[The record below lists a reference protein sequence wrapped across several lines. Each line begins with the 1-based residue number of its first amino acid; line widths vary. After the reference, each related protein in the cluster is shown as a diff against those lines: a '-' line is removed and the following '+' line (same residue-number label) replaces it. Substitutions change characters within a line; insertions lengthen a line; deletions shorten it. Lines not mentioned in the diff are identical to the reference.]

1 MCVHVRVSEGGS
13 QLNRVTPSLPTARG
27 PAPFGPPRGS
37 RGFSTRKGVEARDE
51 GRAEPGGGRARGGG
65 EARRAPEAA
74 PARAV
79 APLLRPAD
87 WRRAGGLSN
96 GRRARAGGAG
106 ARGAAARGAGRA
118 RGLPQ
123 LPRARARA
131 GPGDGG
137 GAGAR
142 RGALQRPAGI
152 SSAREEVPVR
162 GCVRARERGAA
173 RPPRARAGLQ
183 PSRDFP
189 AGGGGGRR
197 PFPAPRHGAARGA
210 GRCGPRRRTRPA
222 PLSRPSGADAG
233 KGPGGWRAAGGSI
246 PGGSIP
252 RPRRRAGPGPVGA
265 GPGRRRPG
273 ARRRVPGTA
282 PPRPSP
288 SPGPPAP
295 RTPQLRETLS
305 SGPAGARGPG
315 LPQLFRKRGAEAS
328 WKRDPPSGWR
338 EISISCE
345 AVCCGV
351 RSGPIRVS
359 T

>member
-1 MCVHVRVSEGGS
+1 M
-13 QLNRVTPSLPTARG
+13 G
-27 PAPFGPPRGS
+27 PAALAGS
-37 RGFSTRKGVEARDE
+37 RS
-51 GRAEPGGGRARGGG
+51 
-65 EARRAPEAA
+65 
-74 PARAV
+74 
-79 APLLRPAD
+79 
-87 WRRAGGLSN
+87 SH
-96 GRRARAGGAG
+96 
-106 ARGAAARGAGRA
+106 
-118 RGLPQ
+118 
-123 LPRARARA
+123 ARARA
-131 GPGDGG
+131 GPGGGG

-142 RGALQRPAGI
+142 QGALQRPAGI
-152 SSAREEVPVR
+152 SSAREEVPAR

-233 KGPGGWRAAGGSI
+233 KGPGGWRAADGSI

-305 SGPAGARGPG
+305 SGPARPGPAGRGSRSFSGNGAPRPLGNVTPPHLGVARNQHLLRGCVLRGEERTDSGVYIAERVHPG
-315 LPQLFRKRGAEAS
+315 LA
-328 WKRDPPSGWR
+328 
-338 EISISCE
+338 
-345 AVCCGV
+345 
-351 RSGPIRVS
+351 
-359 T
+359 